1 MSLTL
6 DIVDILDELNM
17 LLLVLEQQ
25 INVLLTVK
33 DQFQN
38 MKSGTDLTKRLNKVQ
53 INVNATSLGNLFVD
67 QPRNGDSETE
77 IRVDATS
84 VGNVHFKTSDT
95 EGTMVAKSIRG
106 YAGRSMREA
115 DKLLRS
121 ETANLTRLRSDAK
134 QLPLSFFSSYFGQN
148 VSEFTGSN
156 QNPSSGKLWRI
167 AGKSLVLPRILG
179 GASAD

>member
-25 INVLLTVK
+25 SNVLLSVK

-38 MKSGTDLTKRLNKVQ
+38 MKPGADLT
-53 INVNATSLGNLFVD
+53 NAEQPNRIEIHVAKSRVGDVLVE
-67 QPRNGDSETE
+67 QPRNARSDAKIFLDSANAGD
-77 IRVDATS
+77 IR
-84 VGNVHFKTSDT
+84 FITSDAK
-95 EGTMVAKSIRG
+95 GTIVAKIIRG

-115 DKLLRS
+115 DELLRS

-134 QLPLSFFSSYFGQN
+134 QVHRMVRIPLP
-148 VSEFTGSN
+148 
-156 QNPSSGKLWRI
+156 
-167 AGKSLVLPRILG
+167 
-179 GASAD
+179 

>member
-25 INVLLTVK
+25 SNVLLTLT

-38 MKSGTDLTKRLNKVQ
+38 MKPRADLTNSTRQNKVEISLNKSRVGDV
-53 INVNATSLGNLFVD
+53 IVE
-67 QPRNGDSETE
+67 QPRNGGSEAQ
-77 IRVDATS
+77 IKLDDAY
-84 VGNVHFKTSDT
+84 VRKIHWLTSDAQ
-95 EGTMVAKSIRG
+95 GTIVAKSIRG

-115 DKLLRS
+115 DELLRS

-134 QLPLSFFSSYFGQN
+134 QVHRMVGIS
-148 VSEFTGSN
+148 
-156 QNPSSGKLWRI
+156 
-167 AGKSLVLPRILG
+167 LPRYPV
-179 GASAD
+179 

>member
-25 INVLLTVK
+25 SNVLLTVK
-33 DQFQN
+33 DQFEN
-38 MKSGTDLTKRLNKVQ
+38 VKPGADLTKRLNKVQ
-53 INVNATSLGNLFVD
+53 LNVRATSVGNVFVD

-77 IRVDATS
+77 IRLHATS
-84 VGNVHFKTSDT
+84 VGNIHFVTSDA
-95 EGTMVAKSIRG
+95 EGTIVAKSIRG

-115 DKLLRS
+115 DALLRS

-134 QLPLSFFSSYFGQN
+134 QVHRMVGISLP
-148 VSEFTGSN
+148 
-156 QNPSSGKLWRI
+156 
-167 AGKSLVLPRILG
+167 
-179 GASAD
+179 

>member
-25 INVLLTVK
+25 SNVLLSVK

-38 MKSGTDLTKRLNKVQ
+38 MKPGADLTKRQNKVQ
-53 INVNATSLGNLFVD
+53 INVIESSVGNVFVD
-67 QPRNGDSETE
+67 QPRNGESETK
-77 IRVDATS
+77 ITLNQSKAS
-84 VGNVHFKTSDT
+84 NVHFKTSDA
-95 EGTMVAKSIRG
+95 EGTIVAKSIRG

-115 DKLLRS
+115 DELLRS

-134 QLPLSFFSSYFGQN
+134 QVHRMVGISLP
-148 VSEFTGSN
+148 
-156 QNPSSGKLWRI
+156 
-167 AGKSLVLPRILG
+167 
-179 GASAD
+179 